1 MNPFYKLNETLA
13 KIDNEQE
20 QIKQEVAKAAE
31 KTPARKSLE
40 ESLRS
45 DMKALMEDGTGGM
58 NFSGSG
64 SLEEESD
71 YGYEGYFDMMDAARD
86 FTKKWAKKYPG
97 NPFQSAAKNESDY
110 ERFADI
116 FVTNVLKNNGNEITP
131 VAMEKGRSDF
141 DYFVN
146 QEFDMLRDYYKE
158 DITDEGNE
166 FSGALANAKKDHKS
180 EFEVDGKE
188 YDVREGGCGMMP
200 APNGMMGN
208 REPSQQDSVNMNVSL
223 NAAGPGGIKDLM
235 DILKGIEDDEIGNFG
250 DDGDIGP
257 EVMIKKIGAPG
268 MDMIDD
274 DYENTPDE
282 TYQGVDA
289 VTQTGNDLH
298 SKGIEAPAANGGGNP
313 MALKTRLESLYH
325 EVKNR

>member
-1 MNPFYKLNETLA
+1 
-13 KIDNEQE
+13 
-20 QIKQEVAKAAE
+20 
-31 KTPARKSLE
+31 
-40 ESLRS
+40 
-45 DMKALMEDGTGGM
+45 M
-58 NFSGSG
+58 NF
-64 SLEEESD
+64 
-71 YGYEGYFDMMDAARD
+71 
-86 FTKKWAKKYPG
+86 
-97 NPFQSAAKNESDY
+97 
-110 ERFADI
+110 
-116 FVTNVLKNNGNEITP
+116 
-131 VAMEKGRSDF
+131 
-141 DYFVN
+141 
-146 QEFDMLRDYYKE
+146 QELMQRMVELDQP
-158 DITDEGNE
+158 TEGNA
-166 FSGALANAKKDHKS
+166 FSGALDAAKDAGRD

-188 YDVREGGCGMMP
+188 YNVKEAGVGECGMMP
-200 APNGMMGN
+200 PPNGMMGN
-208 REPSQQDSVNMNVSL
+208 REPGQQDSVNMNVSL

-289 VTQTGNDLH
+289 VTQTGGDLH